1 MADIFSVAK
10 EEKTSSKIV
19 NPDDSKMRIFKRG
32 DFASIRRE
40 RGEIISF
47 DIINVM

>member
-32 DFASIRRE
+32 EGISRRFVVK
-40 RGEIISF
+40 R
-47 DIINVM
+47 VK